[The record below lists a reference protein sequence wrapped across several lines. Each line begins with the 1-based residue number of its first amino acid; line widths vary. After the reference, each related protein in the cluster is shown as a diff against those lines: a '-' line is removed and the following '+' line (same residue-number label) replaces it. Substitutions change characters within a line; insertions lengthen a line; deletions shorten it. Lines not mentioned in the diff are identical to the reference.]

1 MKFIYC
7 FVFIALSL
15 FACGSSKSTAT
26 PAEIE
31 NLKKMVE
38 QRAFEIE
45 SDYAY
50 PVTTTALM
58 SLQNAGLFLD
68 GSNASSVSLIGN
80 PNYLRVKGDSVFA
93 ELPYFGEVQMPSYP
107 SRDNGIHFKTL
118 LEDYEANQNEK
129 SKAYDLK
136 FGANGTDESYNVF
149 ITLFPNGRSS
159 IRISGSKRNSIEYTG
174 EVKKWSRE
182 KD

>member
-7 FVFIALSL
+7 FVIIALSL

-38 QRAFEIE
+38 QKSFEIE
-45 SDYAY
+45 SDYAN
-50 PVTTTALM
+50 PVATTALM
-58 SLQNAGLFLD
+58 SLQNAGLFPV
-68 GSNASSVSLIGN
+68 GSTASSVSLLGN
-80 PNYLRVKGDSVFA
+80 PNYLRVKGDSVYA
-93 ELPYFGEVQMPSYP
+93 ELPYFGEVQMPSYDARG
-107 SRDNGIHFKTL
+107 SGIQIKSL
-118 LEDYEANQNEK
+118 MEDYEANQNQK

-136 FGANGTDESYNVF
+136 FNADGEHESFNVY

-159 IRISGSKRNSIEYTG
+159 IRISGGKRNSIEYTG
-174 EVKKWSRE
+174 RVKKWSRE
-182 KD
+182 KE